1 MSCKGLIDGSRSHST
16 GGCGPVGES
25 GRFPSAGIYW
35 HGADHATDGRDEA
48 VVLLDAFIK
57 SILILGM
64 LICFALSTLVTM
76 AMNRLFCRKG
86 R

>member
-1 MSCKGLIDGSRSHST
+1 MSCNGLFVDT
-16 GGCGPVGES
+16 GHTAQAAVERL
-25 GRFPSAGIYW
+25 GRVAVFLLRAYIGTE
-35 HGADHATDGRDEA
+35 ADHATDGRDEA
-48 VVLLDAFIK
+48 VALLDAFIK